1 MSWEEVLKNDK
12 DAPLRGSRKY
22 RDWKRRKLDEPF
34 NPFGI
39 TTSKKDEDGEMRSIA
54 QKVLAIWRQ
63 TDWRTFMLDDI
74 HKLPERF
81 NSLSV
86 EELEALKNKG
96 KSRLKAS
103 GLTDKQKNEFERLM
117 DKLIELKGSEK
128 R

>member
-12 DAPLRGSRKY
+12 DLPPLRSSRKY
-22 RDWKRRKLDEPF
+22 RDLKRRKLDEPF

-39 TTSKKDEDGEMRSIA
+39 TTSKKDGEMRSIA
-54 QKVLAIWRQ
+54 EKVLAIWRQ

-74 HKLPERF
+74 NKLPERF

-103 GLTDKQKNEFERLM
+103 SLTDKQKNEFERLM
-117 DKLIELKGSEK
+117 DKIIEMK

>member
-1 MSWEEVLKNDK
+1 MTWK
-12 DAPLRGSRKY
+12 DIIK
-22 RDWKRRKLDEPF
+22 
-34 NPFGI
+34 
-39 TTSKKDEDGEMRSIA
+39 EDSEMRSIA
-54 QKVLAIWRQ
+54 EKVLAIWRQ
-63 TDWRTFMLDDI
+63 ADWRTFMLDDI
-74 HKLPERF
+74 NKLPERF